1 MPNLTKFGS
10 LLTDGLRAVRRA
22 REPAANTLQ
31 F

>member
-1 MPNLTKFGS
+1 LYTAKQEPG
-10 LLTDGLRAVRRA
+10 AVRRA